1 MRHRHRGNRLNRP
14 ADSRRALLRNM
25 VTSLFSEERIT
36 TTDTKAREAR
46 RYAEKMI
53 TFAKRG
59 DLNSRRQA
67 ARFVNDPKVLQKL
80 FAEIGPR
87 YADRPGGYT
96 RIMKLGKRRGDDA
109 MTAILELVEPDFKAR
124 PKREKTP
131 LRARDTEPVV
141 EEALAPAGESEAEVE
156 DAPADASAEE
166 APAEEAA
173 PEAEETPAEKEA
185 PPETEED

>member
-1 MRHRHRGNRLNRP
+1 
-14 ADSRRALLRNM
+14 M

-36 TTDTKAREAR
+36 TTATKAREAR

-109 MTAILELVEPDFKAR
+109 MTAILELVEPDFKPR
-124 PKREKTP
+124 PKREKT
-131 LRARDTEPVV
+131 LLKARDTEPVA
-141 EEALAPAGESEAEVE
+141 EEALAPA
-156 DAPADASAEE
+156 
-166 APAEEAA
+166 
-173 PEAEETPAEKEA
+173 EET